1 MAAILSSVN
10 AYVIVAA
17 AAFGA
22 NIVKHYAKDIDEA
35 KIVNLERL
43 AVVVISLL
51 AFLMSLKS
59 NLVFSIA
66 LLAAAG
72 LGSSFGPLVLFS
84 LYSRDIN
91 KTGAIASIIVGL
103 VVVIFWYYGG
113 FSAYIY
119 ELVPGFIASCLALS
133 VGTRLGGGADEET
146 RELYDRYISKLKQ
159 NKRRGESV

>member
-1 MAAILSSVN
+1 M
-10 AYVIVAA
+10 
-17 AAFGA
+17 
-22 NIVKHYAKDIDEA
+22 
-35 KIVNLERL
+35 
-43 AVVVISLL
+43 
-51 AFLMSLKS
+51 
-59 NLVFSIA
+59 
-66 LLAAAG
+66 
-72 LGSSFGPLVLFS
+72 LFS

-103 VVVIFWYYGG
+103 VVVIFWYYSG